1 MPTLLFTGSKY
12 SVGFCREAGEVPVS
26 FDGRCV
32 PRPRTFVPSDCV
44 NYNNIYGYRCR
55 QQPPRPALIPPLP
68 SPAVRAALPALGGSR
83 FEPLDGQLLKCK
95 F

>member
-1 MPTLLFTGSKY
+1 MPTQIFTGTKY
-12 SVGFCREAGEVPVS
+12 SVGFCREAGEVPVF

-32 PRPRTFVPSDCV
+32 PRPRTFVPADCV
-44 NYNNIYGYRCR
+44 NYNNIYGHRCF
-55 QQPPRPALIPPLP
+55 QQLSRPAKIQAFP
-68 SPAVRAALPALGGSR
+68 SQSVRAALAALRGPR